1 MRGTAQVL
9 KGITADRYRNHDVVC
24 IFSLVGASASQN
36 GRLAGRT
43 LREVCVRGERLATA
57 PTGWRVY
64 NSLRRD
70 RWATRQTPE
79 RAPPNEGLLLRGR
92 SSGNARSLRG

>member
-43 LREVCVRGERLATA
+43 FSEVCVREKRRATA
-57 PTGWRVY
+57 PRGWRVR
-64 NSLRRD
+64 NALRRD
-70 RWATRQTPE
+70 RGATRQTP
-79 RAPPNEGLLLRGR
+79 
-92 SSGNARSLRG
+92 